1 MHPATKA
8 HICGMLETVRHAL
21 KSIETAIAVD
31 SNEGEISQHLA
42 GATAKA
48 KAPYKPMQDDDS
60 PFTTDEEDNE
70 IGRRFS
76 LIGVDQADSG
86 GEI

>member
-31 SNEGEISQHLA
+31 SNEGELSQHLT
-42 GATAKA
+42 GAVKA
-48 KAPYKPMQDDDS
+48 KAPFKPMQDDDA

-70 IGRRFS
+70 IGRRFG
-76 LIGVDQADSG
+76 LIGVDQVDSG
-86 GEI
+86 EEI

>member
-8 HICGMLETVRHAL
+8 HICGMLEGIRHAL

-31 SNEGEISQHLA
+31 TNEGEFAQHLA
-42 GATAKA
+42 GAAGKA
-48 KAPYKPMQDDDS
+48 KLPMKPFQDDDS
-60 PFTTDEEDNE
+60 QFTTDDEDNE
-70 IGRRFS
+70 IGRRFG
-76 LIGVDQADSG
+76 LIGVDQADGG